1 MTAKILIE
9 LSKVFRE
16 SLLLFKVCL
25 VISPE
30 NSRFS
35 LNNWITLKA
44 KMWCNGA
51 LPFKFSWSRKGAP
64 QPFPP
69 PPKLLPQGWY
79 SIFVQEAVSAGV
91 SIHIALVTVTSRD
104 SSTRRETA
112 AVKPACPVFWPKSWS
127 TKDKWQT
134 SNSACQ
140 RGWRLK
146 WKQSILTRKVP
157 LLPWRRNA
165 FCLIDSLR

>member
-9 LSKVFRE
+9 LSKVFGSPCFCLKFARWLVQKTPVSVLRTELDSKLKSDAMGLFLSNFRE
-16 SLLLFKVCL
+16 AGPV
-25 VISPE
+25 
-30 NSRFS
+30 
-35 LNNWITLKA
+35 
-44 KMWCNGA
+44 
-51 LPFKFSWSRKGAP
+51 
-64 QPFPP
+64 PP

-79 SIFVQEAVSAGV
+79 SIFVQEAVSAGLSV
-91 SIHIALVTVTSRD
+91 HIALVTLTSRD

-165 FCLIDSLR
+165 FCLMDSLR